1 MNYPVFLGTQDMAE
15 KFGVKEEY
23 PTSFL
28 VSRDGRQV
36 KRIVGPVYYTSLSKA
51 IKKLL

>member
-36 KRIVGPVYYTSLSKA
+36 KRIVGPVYYASLSKA